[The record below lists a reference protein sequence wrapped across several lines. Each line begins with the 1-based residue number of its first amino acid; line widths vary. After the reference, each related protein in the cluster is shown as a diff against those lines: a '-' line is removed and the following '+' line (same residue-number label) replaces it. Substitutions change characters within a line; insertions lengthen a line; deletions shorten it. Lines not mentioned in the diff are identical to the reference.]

1 MREYLAQKVVLL
13 IYEISLLNS
22 EIILLTILL
31 VIGAIVVDGLS
42 AFAEEKRATVGAVR
56 STGAVGIEGSRE
68 IPVKQYVSDAQGL
81 AGRPDA
87 VIKENGFFIP
97 VERKPLAKKLHDRYV
112 AQLLVYMRL
121 IEEFEGKRPPYGYLL
136 LGPNCRRIK
145 IENTPERQ
153 QWLQNHLDQ
162 MRAILAGLPARATPH
177 PKKCQRCE
185 VRLACKSSLADQI
198 APPVTE
204 KPAAKEALVTI
215 NKIGQSH

>member
-1 MREYLAQKVVLL
+1 MREFLAHNMMAL
-13 IYEISLLNS
+13 INEISVLDS

-42 AFAEEKRATVGAVR
+42 AFAKEKQKTAGAAR
-56 STGAVGIEGSRE
+56 STGTVSIEGSRE
-68 IPVKQYVSDAQGL
+68 LPARQYISDTQGL

-97 VERKPLAKKLHDRYV
+97 IERKPLAKKLHDRYV

-136 LGPNCRRIK
+136 LGPNCRRIR
-145 IENTPERQ
+145 IENSPERQ

-162 MRAILAGLPARATPH
+162 MRAILAGLPAKAAPH

-185 VRLACKSSLADQI
+185 VRHTCTHSLAGKS
-198 APPVTE
+198 PVAETSE
-204 KPAAKEALVTI
+204 KLVA
-215 NKIGQSH
+215 IGKVSHS